1 MQVKDYPI
9 VVKVFDDNDSNEFK
23 ITMPKVI
30 YNELITDYQTI
41 LKVGKKQ
48 RNIDCCSNDT
58 KNIFELSDK
67 MLSYFGL
74 CKDKITNLIVKENV
88 ICLGPVIG
96 IFVSNG
102 SVKHANIQNPNFRLI
117 ETMNCNKISNSIVYY
132 FSVKDV
138 DFEKEMIRGTYLNE
152 LTGRWEKKEFP
163 YPDVLYDRGGGT
175 LKSQLEISDYIR
187 EELELDSQL
196 KKINCRY
203 YFDKWDV
210 HKELSKRNEMKKYL
224 PCTIQYSGKDSLIEM
239 FSLSKTLYVKDRFG
253 NNGIGVARA
262 IKFSE
267 EKFELSHFNLKNY
280 IYKLNSFEELINKID
295 EVFNG
300 KKLIVQTAID
310 LLKINNHNIDMR
322 ATVQKNGEG
331 KVQIIALPVRAGK
344 QEYPITTTRS
354 GAVVY
359 AFEDF
364 FRRHYDFSEEKM
376 VELRYKINEFLFTCF
391 NCVEDA
397 YGNFGELGIDFA
409 LDKDFKIWFI
419 ECNAKP
425 GKDTL
430 YLSYDD
436 ETIKKAFLNPLE
448 YAKYLWKNA

>member
-23 ITMPKVI
+23 ITMPKEI
-30 YNELITDYQTI
+30 YDELITDYQTI

-163 YPDVLYDRGGGT
+163 YPDVFYDRGGGT
-175 LKSQLEISDYIR
+175 LKSQLEISD
-187 EELELDSQL
+187 S
-196 KKINCRY
+196 
-203 YFDKWDV
+203 
-210 HKELSKRNEMKKYL
+210 
-224 PCTIQYSGKDSLIEM
+224 
-239 FSLSKTLYVKDRFG
+239 
-253 NNGIGVARA
+253 
-262 IKFSE
+262 
-267 EKFELSHFNLKNY
+267 
-280 IYKLNSFEELINKID
+280 
-295 EVFNG
+295 
-300 KKLIVQTAID
+300 
-310 LLKINNHNIDMR
+310 
-322 ATVQKNGEG
+322 
-331 KVQIIALPVRAGK
+331 
-344 QEYPITTTRS
+344 
-354 GAVVY
+354 
-359 AFEDF
+359 
-364 FRRHYDFSEEKM
+364 
-376 VELRYKINEFLFTCF
+376 INEYCS
-391 NCVEDA
+391 NCP
-397 YGNFGELGIDFA
+397 
-409 LDKDFKIWFI
+409 KII
-419 ECNAKP
+419 
-425 GKDTL
+425 L
-430 YLSYDD
+430 YLVFLH
-436 ETIKKAFLNPLE
+436 KPRFLNTSSESTHVKSFFASVNFFIITFIISPH
-448 YAKYLWKNA
+448 A